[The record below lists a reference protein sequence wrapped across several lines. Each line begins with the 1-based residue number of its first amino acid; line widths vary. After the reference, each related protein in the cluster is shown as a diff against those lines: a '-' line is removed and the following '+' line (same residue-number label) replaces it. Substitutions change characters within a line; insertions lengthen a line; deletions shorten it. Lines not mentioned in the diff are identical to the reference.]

1 MFAEISRAEPTT
13 EIARGRSFEVSS
25 TLVDSIPMR
34 HGFRRSLGI
43 RFSLVLF
50 LGSLVVP
57 LSGCGGSQ
65 PEMVGEGQ
73 AAIPA
78 TLKQSNDNMEN
89 FMKSQAGAKRQNAKK
104 R

>member
-1 MFAEISRAEPTT
+1 MAHGLR
-13 EIARGRSFEVSS
+13 RSF
-25 TLVDSIPMR
+25 
-34 HGFRRSLGI
+34 GI

-57 LSGCGGSQ
+57 LSGCGGGQ
-65 PEMVGEGQ
+65 TQQVGEEKV
-73 AAIPA
+73 AIPA

-89 FMKSQAGAKRQNAKK
+89 FMKSKAGAKRQGAKK